1 MLLCI
6 RLQLLLVI
14 VPPPAA
20 AAAGEAEEE
29 IHQNSLPLHRN
40 LHAIERSQLKR
51 GHNARSQSAAIKL
64 YGNAPR
70 SKWGHI
76 QLNSVRNKSARY
88 KKGQPPV
95 LLLIAEIYLS
105 MEMIY
110 GTIIGIHTFTR
121 RSLSFPTTHRNT
133 LQLFHWSITG
143 DPLTPSVPLPSP
155 SSVHQI
161 TPSVQLHPVEET
173 RKSGGQLSRVSDGSS
188 SSVFIRRQLL
198 I

>member
-14 VPPPAA
+14 VPPPPA

-40 LHAIERSQLKR
+40 LHAIERSQLNR
-51 GHNARSQSAAIKL
+51 GHNARSQSEAIKV

-95 LLLIAEIYLS
+95 LLLIPEIYLS
-105 MEMIY
+105 MEMIS

-133 LQLFHWSITG
+133 LQLFHWPITG
-143 DPLTPSVPLPSP
+143 DPLTPSVPLPYLRMSIKSLRQSNCVQWRRQGSQVDSCQESLMGRP
-155 SSVHQI
+155 ALSS
-161 TPSVQLHPVEET
+161 L
-173 RKSGGQLSRVSDGSS
+173 GGSS
-188 SSVFIRRQLL
+188 
-198 I
+198 